1 MPQTKLEAE
10 MMQRQTE
17 ALERCAASLN
27 IIAEMARRMI
37 APTDGEL
44 QERLQRG
51 VNIAM
56 LLESLHANNE
66 QAN

>member
-1 MPQTKLEAE
+1 MTKLEHE
-10 MMQRQTE
+10 LKIRQVE
-17 ALERCAASLN
+17 ALESCARSLDMLT
-27 IIAEMARRMI
+27 ELTRRMV

-56 LLESLHANNE
+56 LLESLHNHSE